1 MHLDTR
7 LTGLDEA
14 AIHLQQCLR
23 SATKLRSR
31 SLILQ
36 ATTLLALIADLQ
48 DDPDRDHLVS
58 QWEDSKSGNANDL
71 AKVRHDINGLGEIVK
86 LVGVRVAEGW

>member
-1 MHLDTR
+1 MYLHTR

-14 AIHLQQCLR
+14 AAHLQQCLR
-23 SATKLRSR
+23 SATQLGSR

-48 DDPDRDHLVS
+48 GDPGRDRLVS
-58 QWEDSKSGNANDL
+58 QWEDSKRGNATDS
-71 AKVRHDINGLGEIVK
+71 AKVKHHIESLGEIVK